1 MKLKNRWVLE
11 QLFYVKINVLTLQID
26 EIIAKLFLKKCVLI
40 KKRRNDFLY
49 AATDNINE
57 SLDK

>member
-1 MKLKNRWVLE
+1 MIFRAIILSKNYCLA
-11 QLFYVKINVLTLQID
+11 LQTD
-26 EIIAKLFLKKCVLI
+26 EIIAKLSLMKSIPI
-40 KKRRNDFLY
+40 KKRNVDFSY